1 MGSESE
7 LLTARLQKFLVK
19 IEIQSHMDRKTGLY
33 GCHFQYTKEYSSN
46 LTIRENRDQLTGRIR
61 PCPIGIRS
69 FKTIH

>member
-33 GCHFQYTKEYSSN
+33 GRHFQYTKEYSSN
-46 LTIRENRDQLTGRIR
+46 LTIRENRDQWTGRIR